1 MAKRSNLILLLVSL
15 VLALIATL
23 VIIKTLPKAGGSNI
37 AAPVTAT
44 TSPVV
49 VVTQNIP
56 ALTVITSADVQVQQV
71 PAGSVEHGA
80 LTDPSQVIGQY
91 ASTGWVTGQQVIQ
104 GMYETAAQANIA
116 NTVPVGD
123 VTFTIPNS
131 ALAGSDYLVLPG
143 DKIDLLFYGQPSAT
157 ASTVM
162 SNLKVL
168 YVDHVQAAAG
178 ADTQPAGSSGADSL
192 TVIVTPQQAQQLAKL
207 VSTAIVG
214 NGTSPGNLHV
224 LIQGTK

>member
-23 VIIKTLPKAGGSNI
+23 VIVKTLPKAGSST
-37 AAPVTAT
+37 AAPVTAA

-49 VVTQNIP
+49 VVAQNIP

-80 LTDPSQVIGQY
+80 LTDPSQVIGKY

-116 NTVPVGD
+116 NTVPAGD

-157 ASTVM
+157 ASTVI
-162 SNLKVL
+162 SNLTVL
-168 YVDHVQAAAG
+168 YVDHIQAAAG
-178 ADTQPAGSSGADSL
+178 ADTEAASSSGVDSM

-207 VSTAIVG
+207 VSAATLG
-214 NGTSPGNLHV
+214 SGSSPGTLHV